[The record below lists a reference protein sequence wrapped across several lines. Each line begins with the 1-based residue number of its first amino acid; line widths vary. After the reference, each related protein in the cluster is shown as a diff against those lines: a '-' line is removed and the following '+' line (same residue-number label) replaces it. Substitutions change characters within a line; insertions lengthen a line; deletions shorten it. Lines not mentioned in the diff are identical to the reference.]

1 MRFFHY
7 GKDGGPESTVWGFFL
22 VELKSLFSI
31 VLLRFENGSRDAYH
45 GHAFDAVSWLLRGQ
59 LAEQFPFPDSRPV
72 DGVWHEPSWCPIV
85 TRRENIHRVTSIGRS
100 WVLSF
105 RGPWAKTWP
114 EVLPDGTRVDLTHG
128 RRPVR

>member
-45 GHAFDAVSWLLRGQ
+45 GHAFNAVSWLLSGVLVELLPVRGMQ
-59 LAEQFPFPDSRPV
+59 GYL
-72 DGVWHEPSWCPIV
+72 PSWRPIF
-85 TRRENIHRVTSIGRS
+85 TGRERVHQVRSVGRS

-105 RGPWAKTWP
+105 RGPWSDTWP
-114 EVLPDGTRVDLTHG
+114 EVLPDGTRVDLTYG